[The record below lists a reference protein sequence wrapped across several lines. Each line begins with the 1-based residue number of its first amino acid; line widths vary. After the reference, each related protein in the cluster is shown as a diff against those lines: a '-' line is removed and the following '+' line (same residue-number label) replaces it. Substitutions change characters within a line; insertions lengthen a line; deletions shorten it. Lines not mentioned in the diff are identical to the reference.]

1 MRLVL
6 LVIAVALGIDAY
18 AYSGF
23 YTQATVSEVS
33 HTAQRLVG
41 NIRTESEPSIP
52 PRPIPDRPS
61 PTS

>member
-1 MRLVL
+1 MRVVL

-23 YTQATVSEVS
+23 YTQATVREAS
-33 HTAQRLVG
+33 HTIQRLVG
-41 NIRTESEPSIP
+41 DIRTESEPPAP

>member
-6 LVIAVALGIDAY
+6 VVIAVALGIDAY

-23 YTQATVSEVS
+23 YTQATVREAS
-33 HTAQRLVG
+33 HTIQRLVG
-41 NIRTESEPSIP
+41 DIRTESEPP

>member
-52 PRPIPDRPS
+52 PRPIPDGPS